1 MELENIRELT
11 RRVHG
16 TWTLSILAHLDASGS
31 STFTGM
37 LAQLSHPDTGASIGR
52 QALANA
58 LVTLRER
65 GVVTRDESTRYR
77 LSAGGREF
85 VALLRGLEAAYATV
99 AAEVTQLRTAARVA
113 AGQSAHG
120 ACRTC

>member
-1 MELENIRELT
+1 MELENIRMLT

-16 TWTLSILAHLDASGS
+16 TWTLSILAHLHASGS

-37 LAQLSHPDTGASIGR
+37 LEQLSHPDTGAPIGR
-52 QALANA
+52 QALSKA

-65 GVVTRDESTRYR
+65 GVVTRDEATLYR

-85 VALLRGLEAAYATV
+85 VALLHGLEAAYGAV
-99 AAEVTQLRTAARVA
+99 AAEVAQRCAPARVA
-113 AGQSAHG
+113 ASAHG
-120 ACRTC
+120 ACRTRR